1 MTDPSVGALVPL
13 ILYILLKYY
22 LNIITIDSRNY
33 HSNSIIIIIFKIL
46 IFFYMRDQFLNNFF
60 LKNW

>member
-60 LKNW
+60 LKN

>member
-46 IFFYMRDQFLNNFF
+46 IFVYMRDQFLNNFF
-60 LKNW
+60 LKN